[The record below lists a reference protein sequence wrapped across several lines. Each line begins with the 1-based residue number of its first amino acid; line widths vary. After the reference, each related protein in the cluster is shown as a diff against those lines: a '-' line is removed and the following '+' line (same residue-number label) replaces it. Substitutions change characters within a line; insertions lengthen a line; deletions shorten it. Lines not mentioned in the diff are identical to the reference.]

1 MLSVKVNDSA
11 FKGYLAKLSRNLQNM
26 QPVME
31 GVGLALEAA
40 VSGRFE
46 SRTDPMG
53 GAWAPWAQSTRDS
66 YPDDANG
73 RLLDRYDD
81 MLRGLSHQA
90 DENSVRVGFD
100 QDYSTFHEFGTDH
113 MPRRGLLFDDPDAGT
128 LGEDDER
135 AVLDVLG
142 DWLNRISA

>member
-1 MLSVKVNDSA
+1 MFSVKVDDGA
-11 FKGYLAKLSRNLQNM
+11 FKAYLAKLSQNLQNM

-46 SRTDPMG
+46 SRTDPLG
-53 GAWAPWAQSTRDS
+53 SAWHPWAQSTRDS

-81 MLRGLSHQA
+81 MVRGLSHQA
-90 DENSVRVGFD
+90 DDNSVRVGFD
-100 QDYSTFHEFGTDH
+100 QDYSTFHEFGTDQ
-113 MPRRGLLFDDPDAGT
+113 MPRRGLLFDDPEEGT

-142 DWLNRISA
+142 DWLNRITA